1 MTSIVNFELAKNEWF
16 MNMRI
21 QGKEQAVFLGVHWED
36 NKKEALLKARNLLN
50 VMCPLEVDEEE
61 ATPEGLMFEYIEDFR
76 VCVADW

>member
-1 MTSIVNFELAKNEWF
+1 MISIVGFEPAKNEWF

-50 VMCPLEVDEEE
+50 VMCPLVDEEE
-61 ATPEGLMFEYIEDFR
+61 ATPEGLLLEHTEDFR